1 MTIWSLYKYNQ
12 RYTLSEV
19 EVIND
24 DEFLKDRQ
32 RCENAIFTDIK
43 QTKWTD
49 TINGQRRE
57 TDTLQT
63 NEKVMWEKLGGKI
76 IKTQKGHRRMQ
87 ELYFPEKG
95 KNRRN

>member
-1 MTIWSLYKYNQ
+1 M
-12 RYTLSEV
+12 

-57 TDTLQT
+57 TDTSDKWKSDVGEIRRKNNKDT
-63 NEKVMWEKLGGKI
+63 EG
-76 IKTQKGHRRMQ
+76 TQKDARVI
-87 ELYFPEKG
+87 FPRE
-95 KNRRN
+95 R